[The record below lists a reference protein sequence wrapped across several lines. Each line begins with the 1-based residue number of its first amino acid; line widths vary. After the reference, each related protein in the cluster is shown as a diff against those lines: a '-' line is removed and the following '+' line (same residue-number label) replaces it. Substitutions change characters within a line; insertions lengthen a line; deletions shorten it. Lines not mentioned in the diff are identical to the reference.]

1 MVQMRPFWDFILFHW
16 AQIRCATSMSCSKKT
31 AVIRLCYRVI
41 RWIQTSLYISAYV
54 SIIHDHKL
62 DIPALWTMR
71 HWKCS
76 NTTLSCFQRT
86 HPVQR
91 FFASS
96 SSSSLLKMLQAAHRR
111 RGDLVHTSIQN
122 KTLFTSFPVFT
133 VSESCHSLPGLQGEQ
148 RGVHTL
154 KRRFNKKGKP
164 CKSCCLMPAPYT
176 AAWKDATQ
184 CCLCRFSRHL
194 KFSTLIVLKQMPFSY
209 MVAVKPASFLSSISA
224 Q

>member
-1 MVQMRPFWDFILFHW
+1 MDSDKPVYIG
-16 AQIRCATSMSCSKKT
+16 
-31 AVIRLCYRVI
+31 LCI
-41 RWIQTSLYISAYV
+41 CHPWPQTGYSL
-54 SIIHDHKL
+54 
-62 DIPALWTMR
+62 ALWTMR

-76 NTTLSCFQRT
+76 FSWHAFREHILCN
-86 HPVQR
+86 V

-96 SSSSLLKMLQAAHRR
+96 SSLPSLLKMLQAAHHR

-122 KTLFTSFPVFT
+122 KTLFTSSVVCLFFLFQFLRFPSHVT
-133 VSESCHSLPGLQGEQ
+133 GGGLQGEQ

-194 KFSTLIVLKQMPFSY
+194 RFSTLIVLKQMPFSY
-209 MVAVKPASFLSSISA
+209 MVAVKPASFLSSISP

>member
-1 MVQMRPFWDFILFHW
+1 MYLS
-16 AQIRCATSMSCSKKT
+16 SMT
-31 AVIRLCYRVI
+31 TN
-41 RWIQTSLYISAYV
+41 WIFPGIVNHASLKMQQQ
-54 SIIHDHKL
+54 HFL
-62 DIPALWTMR
+62 MT
-71 HWKCS
+71 
-76 NTTLSCFQRT
+76 CFQRT

-96 SSSSLLKMLQAAHRR
+96 SSLPSLLKMLQAAHRR

-122 KTLFTSFPVFT
+122 KTLFTSSVVCLFFLFQFLRFPSHVT
-133 VSESCHSLPGLQGEQ
+133 GGGLQGEQ

-209 MVAVKPASFLSSISA
+209 MVAVKPASFLSSISP